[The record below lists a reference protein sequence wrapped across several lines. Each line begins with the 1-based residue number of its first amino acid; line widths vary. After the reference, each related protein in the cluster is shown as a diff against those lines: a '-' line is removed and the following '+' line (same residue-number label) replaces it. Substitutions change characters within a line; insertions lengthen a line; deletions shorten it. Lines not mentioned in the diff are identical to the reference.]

1 MCLSNMLP
9 GHLQTFLCNL
19 CKSVFFHL
27 HYSCCCVASCLL
39 HVLKVLPARILG
51 HDDDGVDDDGVDDDG
66 GGADGDGGDDDGGGD
81 DDDGG
86 DGDEGSANNSHS

>member
-51 HDDDGVDDDGVDDDG
+51 DDDDGVDD
-66 GGADGDGGDDDGGGD
+66 DDDGGGD
-81 DDDGG
+81 DDDGI
-86 DGDEGSANNSHS
+86 ANNSHS

>member
-1 MCLSNMLP
+1 MLP
-9 GHLQTFLCNL
+9 GHFQTFLCNL

-51 HDDDGVDDDGVDDDG
+51 HDDDGVDDDG
-66 GGADGDGGDDDGGGD
+66 GGD

-86 DGDEGSANNSHS
+86 GGDIANPHYWR